1 MHIIFGSQAAQEAS
15 EKYTV
20 LPLDQIQIEP
30 QGPVIDTYCIIEKE
44 QLSLEEI
51 GQMENFSKLHV
62 KLMENYRK
70 KNWNFCE
77 QAIEHL
83 HGRWSG
89 TVNTFYDEISRRVAK
104 YKEQDPGPDW
114 NGVYEKYNS
123 SN

>member
-1 MHIIFGSQAAQEAS
+1 MHIIFGKQAAEEAAN
-15 EKYTV
+15 KYTV

-30 QGPVIDTYCIIEKE
+30 NGPVIDTYCIIEKE
-44 QLSLEEI
+44 QLPLEDI
-51 GQMENFSKLHV
+51 GQIENFSKLHA

-83 HGRWSG
+83 HGRWAG
-89 TVNTFYDEISRRVAK
+89 TVNSFYDEISKRIAK
-104 YKEQDPGPDW
+104 YKDTDLGPDW

-123 SN
+123 GN